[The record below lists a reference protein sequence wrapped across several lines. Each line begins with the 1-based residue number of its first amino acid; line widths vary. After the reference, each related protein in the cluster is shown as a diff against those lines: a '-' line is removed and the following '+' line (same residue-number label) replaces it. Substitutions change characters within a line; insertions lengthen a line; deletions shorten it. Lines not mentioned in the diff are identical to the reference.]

1 MKKIIIVIIVIF
13 ISISYLG
20 AVDKKTVDPV
30 NDKTVMPLKG
40 YLPLPVKYK
49 YHFYKKGMTKETE
62 KADFFDC
69 IEGQRRIIS
78 YGKLTVGDEQ
88 AISYPE
94 YHSTVWVTIQC
105 MENKGYVGKK
115 HQLIEYPDP
124 DHHKTHIRKV
134 KLAKSY

>member
-1 MKKIIIVIIVIF
+1 MVF

-20 AVDKKTVDPV
+20 AVDRKTVDPV

-49 YHFYKKGMTKETE
+49 YSFFKKGMTKETE

-78 YGKLTVGDEQ
+78 YGRMTARKEETKPYRGYNSN
-88 AISYPE
+88 A
-94 YHSTVWVTIQC
+94 WVTIQC
-105 MENKGYVGKK
+105 MKNKGYVETK
-115 HQLIEYPDP
+115 HKIFEYPYP
-124 DHHKTHIRKV
+124 DYR
-134 KLAKSY
+134 